1 MNWNELEFEFNSTGG
16 ENLRRYYKDGAWGEA
31 EYSTSEYIP
40 VHMCSAC
47 LNYGLQAFE
56 GIKAFRGVDGKVR
69 IFRPYAHAA
78 KIGRAHV

>member
-1 MNWNELEFEFNSTGG
+1 MNWNELEFEFNATGG
-16 ENLRRYYKDGAWGEA
+16 ENLRRYYKDGAWGA
-31 EYSTSEYIP
+31 PEYTTSEDVP

-69 IFRPYAHAA
+69 IFRPYT
-78 KIGRAHV
+78 RQP